1 MANLNDPHIKY
12 LKTRI
17 DTASQPQLLVMLFD
31 GAVNKL
37 NLAKKAIDAKD
48 IDASHQE
55 LTKVQK
61 IFTELMV
68 ALDMEK
74 GGELAVELF
83 RIYDFIYH
91 HLVQANIKQDTK
103 FVDEVY
109 PIVENLRDAWREA
122 VMMYENG
129 ESGKVEFPKTPEL
142 PKTDQP
148 LPVATPAPA
157 KPTLVKSS
165 SNYPAKPAPT
175 QNTNPPEQRPRLNI
189 RG

>member
-1 MANLNDPHIKY
+1 
-12 LKTRI
+12 
-17 DTASQPQLLVMLFD
+17 MLFD

-37 NLAKKAIDAKD
+37 NLAKKSIQAKD

-55 LTKVQK
+55 LTKVQR

-74 GGELAVELF
+74 GGDLAVELF

-91 HLVQANIKQDTK
+91 HLVQANIKQDVK

-129 ESGKVEFPKTPEL
+129 ESGKVEFPRSPEL
-142 PKTDQP
+142 PKQENP
-148 LPVATPAPA
+148 IPAAAPA
-157 KPTLVKSS
+157 KPTIVKPVP
-165 SNYPAKPAPT
+165 YPAKTTSAKST
-175 QNTNPPEQRPRLNI
+175 TPPENRPRLNI